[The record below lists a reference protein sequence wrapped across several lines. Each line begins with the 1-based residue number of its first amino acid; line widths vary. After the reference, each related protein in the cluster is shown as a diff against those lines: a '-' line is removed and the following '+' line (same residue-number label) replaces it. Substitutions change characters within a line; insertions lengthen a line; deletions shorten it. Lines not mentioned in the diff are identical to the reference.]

1 MVVCTGSVKGI
12 PQAASA
18 GCVQQLHPK
27 ASVST
32 TLLTVSLSVSLYQ
45 SVLCDTHDN
54 KIDIHR
60 SILDLYYNLTVSELH
75 YQ

>member
-1 MVVCTGSVKGI
+1 MVVLYGDVLCTGSVKGI

-32 TLLTVSLSVSLYQ
+32 TLLTVSLSLYQ

-60 SILDLYYNLTVSELH
+60 SILDL
-75 YQ
+75 